1 VSARGLSTPLRGPS
15 RGVACAHG
23 LRLAHA
29 AATSCA
35 CSCPPPPPAPTHAHA
50 LINHHAATRER
61 LVFGIS
67 TVLCECPWRPV
78 CKVHLFACV

>member
-1 VSARGLSTPLRGPS
+1 MRLPS
-15 RGVACAHG
+15 
-23 LRLAHA
+23 
-29 AATSCA
+29 
-35 CSCPPPPPAPTHAHA
+35 PPPAPTHAHA

-67 TVLCECPWRPV
+67 TVLCECEVSLETHV